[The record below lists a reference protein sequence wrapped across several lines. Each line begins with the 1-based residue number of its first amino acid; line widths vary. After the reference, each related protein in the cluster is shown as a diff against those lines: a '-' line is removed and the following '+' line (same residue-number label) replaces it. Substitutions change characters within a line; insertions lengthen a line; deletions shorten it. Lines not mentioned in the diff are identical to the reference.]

1 MKILIVEDD
10 RDIAAL
16 LALYLSK
23 ENYETQICRDG
34 LEGMRCFDD
43 DTFDCCLLDI
53 MLPGMNGYELAR
65 HIRAAGSVPLIFLS
79 AKSSDNDKILGL
91 DLGADDY
98 IAKPFNPL
106 EVIARV
112 KSVLRRSREYTENQ
126 AEILCNGISLRTNS
140 LAVVKNGQ
148 EISLTPVEYK
158 ILALLMK
165 APGRVFTKAQ
175 IWEQVSGSFIE
186 GDENSVMVSIYR
198 IREKIEDNPREPRLI
213 TTIRGLGYR
222 FEAGNEER

>member
-1 MKILIVEDD
+1 M
-10 RDIAAL
+10 A
-16 LALYLSK
+16 
-23 ENYETQICRDG
+23 QC
-34 LEGMRCFDD
+34 
-43 DTFDCCLLDI
+43 
-53 MLPGMNGYELAR
+53 
-65 HIRAAGSVPLIFLS
+65 VPLGRYDALV
-79 AKSSDNDKILGL
+79 
-91 DLGADDY
+91 
-98 IAKPFNPL
+98 PVPL
-106 EVIARV
+106 HAR
-112 KSVLRRSREYTENQ
+112 RQRTRGGNQ

-140 LAVVKNGQ
+140 LAVVKNGL

-175 IWEQVSGSFIE
+175 IWEQVSGTYME

-222 FEAGNEER
+222 FEAGNEEH